1 MEIFDDGL
9 KQIMGYRYEDSEI
22 PTHMPVMVVTHHNTD
37 NAAVNTANAEVNT
50 DNAQVNTEKRVKR
63 IAEDCS
69 DCPFTK
75 KRSLFDRLWDLTQWI
90 GICGGISMLMWW
102 FWMNGM
108 MDMEAA
114 FPCILLSGCIGC
126 FGGGMSFKK

>member
-1 MEIFDDGL
+1 MDEMLDQELQGVMGDMILSDVP
-9 KQIMGYRYEDSEI
+9 KQ
-22 PTHMPVMVVTHHNTD
+22 MPVMEVKSKSNIY
-37 NAAVNTANAEVNT
+37 AEVNTEVNT

-75 KRSLFDRLWDLTQWI
+75 KRSHFERLCDMAKWL

-126 FGGGMSFKK
+126 IGGGMSFKK

>member
-1 MEIFDDGL
+1 MKDEFMD
-9 KQIMGYRYEDSEI
+9 EDLI
-22 PTHMPVMVVTHHNTD
+22 GIVNFTHETAPQQMPVMEVKSKRNINAEVNTE
-37 NAAVNTANAEVNT
+37 VNTANAEVK
-50 DNAQVNTEKRVKR
+50 TEKRVKR

-75 KRSLFDRLWDLTQWI
+75 KRSLFDRLWDMTKWL

-102 FWMNGM
+102 FEMNGLM
-108 MDMEAA
+108 ATEAA
-114 FPCILLSGCIGC
+114 RPFTFACGCIGC

>member
-1 MEIFDDGL
+1 MDVFDKDL
-9 KQIMGYRYEDSEI
+9 MGMVNFTDETA
-22 PTHMPVMVVTHHNTD
+22 PQQMPVMEVKSKSNT
-37 NAAVNTANAEVNT
+37 NAEVNT
-50 DNAQVNTEKRVKR
+50 EVNTEVNSANAEVKTEKRVKR
-63 IAEDCS
+63 IAEDCN

-75 KRSLFDRLWDLTQWI
+75 KRSLFDRLWDLTQWF